1 MKRSYEGV
9 PYSQLTAAMKADLD
23 ADVRAVLDEDVDL
36 VGASLQPVAVDDP
49 ELDTGDWASLVAKGP
64 PR

>member
-9 PYSQLTAAMKADLD
+9 PYEQLTPAMKADLD
-23 ADVRAVLDEDVDL
+23 RDVRAVLEDADRVAAGAVDEDQRDTL
-36 VGASLQPVAVDDP
+36 DDAEWLSLLAQ
-49 ELDTGDWASLVAKGP
+49 GP